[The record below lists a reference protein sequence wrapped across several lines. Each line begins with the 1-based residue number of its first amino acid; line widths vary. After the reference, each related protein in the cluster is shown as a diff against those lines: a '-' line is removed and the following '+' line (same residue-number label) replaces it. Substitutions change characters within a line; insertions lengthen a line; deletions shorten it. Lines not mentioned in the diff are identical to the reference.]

1 MEHQGPVCMKIN
13 DIDLLLNIK
22 ILFENEIILYG
33 AGYYGEFLESLLCQ
47 AGVCVSYIC
56 DSNKRSEKLGN
67 TPVID
72 LSELKE
78 VVTEKDYVIIIATT
92 SYTDEILNVLS
103 KHKIRCK
110 DIYSLSG
117 VLYGISVHISLESFS
132 PEFRSWFILKK
143 DTYLQERRLEE
154 LIRRSAEIS
163 INMAFHNTPGFLLFQ
178 PGKVGSSTVY
188 YTLKKAGVP
197 VIHFHSF
204 DADIYLEQLE
214 CYLKQAD
221 QQIRMITLVRDPV
234 ARDISMY
241 MQRFTELYLDKNTV
255 DADILQGIYKYLKQ
269 SLTQKCSEEFQWFD
283 KIKKITGID
292 IFQYPFDKENGWG
305 IVRQGKWE
313 ILILKVE
320 KLNQNLKILEKF
332 TRTEL
337 KRFVKDN
344 IGEQKNYKYLY
355 AAVKEKLGLSA
366 DVLDQYY
373 ECNERFDHFYT
384 EQEKNL
390 FKRRYLHGR
399 AITGR
404 DSIDTGFGGKDV
416 VL

>member
-1 MEHQGPVCMKIN
+1 
-13 DIDLLLNIK
+13 
-22 ILFENEIILYG
+22 
-33 AGYYGEFLESLLCQ
+33 
-47 AGVCVSYIC
+47 
-56 DSNKRSEKLGN
+56 
-67 TPVID
+67 
-72 LSELKE
+72 
-78 VVTEKDYVIIIATT
+78 
-92 SYTDEILNVLS
+92 
-103 KHKIRCK
+103 
-110 DIYSLSG
+110 
-117 VLYGISVHISLESFS
+117 
-132 PEFRSWFILKK
+132 
-143 DTYLQERRLEE
+143 
-154 LIRRSAEIS
+154 
-163 INMAFHNTPGFLLFQ
+163 
-178 PGKVGSSTVY
+178 
-188 YTLKKAGVP
+188 
-197 VIHFHSF
+197 
-204 DADIYLEQLE
+204 
-214 CYLKQAD
+214 
-221 QQIRMITLVRDPV
+221 MI
-234 ARDISMY
+234 
-241 MQRFTELYLDKNTV
+241 
-255 DADILQGIYKYLKQ
+255 G
-269 SLTQKCSEEFQWFD
+269 
-283 KIKKITGID
+283 
-292 IFQYPFDKENGWG
+292 
-305 IVRQGKWE
+305 GKWE